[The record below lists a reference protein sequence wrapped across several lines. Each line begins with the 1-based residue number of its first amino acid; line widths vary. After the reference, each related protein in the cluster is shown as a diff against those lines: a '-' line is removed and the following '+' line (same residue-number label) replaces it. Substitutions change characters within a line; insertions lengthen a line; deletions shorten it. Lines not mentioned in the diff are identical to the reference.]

1 MRILAINNYSLHA
14 AMGKSAKG
22 IAPYHHCWGIDYLMH
37 KGHEVDTMLYS
48 PPKNRIKKLL
58 YSIIFNLRILKY
70 IRKYNVVITFANPII
85 GHLALLKSLH
95 LLPCKTKLYTL
106 VHHLYPK
113 GSLLF
118 SGYDKI
124 FFLSSK
130 IMEYASKNYPTLK
143 KRFYKLDWGP
153 DLPFYERTF
162 LTMANEKERG
172 NLLISTG
179 KTARDIDLITPIP
192 IDIGLP
198 VMIITDTIKE
208 IDQSIKTSGKKG
220 VNPLSYK
227 EILTYMEK
235 ATISAICII
244 KENPSKSLSGL
255 TSFLDACTLG
265 TPIIMS
271 DNTNIGIDIE
281 ALQMGYCYSTGNYE
295 DFKQKLK
302 MLISDESRFEM
313 MKTNC
318 RKWALENSYENYC
331 RKLYKEIID
340 ETLE

>member
-1 MRILAINNYSLHA
+1 MKVLAINNYSLHA
-14 AMGKSAKG
+14 AMEKSTKG

-48 PPKNRIKKLL
+48 PPKNRIKKIL
-58 YSIIFNLRILKY
+58 YSIFFNLRILRN
-70 IRKYNVVITFANPII
+70 IRKYDVVITFANPII
-85 GHLALLKSLH
+85 GYLALLKSLH
-95 LLPCKTKLYTL
+95 LIPCSIKLYTL
-106 VHHLYPK
+106 VHHLLPK
-113 GSLLF
+113 GSFLI

-124 FFLSSK
+124 FFLSSQ
-130 IMEYASKNYPTLK
+130 IMEYASNSYPTLK
-143 KRFYKLDWGP
+143 KRFHKLDWGP
-153 DLPFYERTF
+153 DIKFYEQSFQLMTTDKRD
-162 LTMANEKERG
+162 K
-172 NLLISTG
+172 LLISTG

-192 IDIGLP
+192 NEIGLS

-208 IDQSIKTSGKKG
+208 VNKSIKTSGEKG
-220 VNPLSYK
+220 INPLSYK
-227 EILTYMEK
+227 ELLSYMEK

-244 KENPSKSLSGL
+244 KGNPTKSLSGL
-255 TSFLDACTLG
+255 TSFLDACVLG

-281 ALQMGYCYSTGNYE
+281 AMQMGICYSAGNYE

-302 MLISDESRFEM
+302 MLISDEAKFET

-331 RKLYKEIID
+331 RTLYKEIID